1 MVIIDI
7 ISDENS
13 HSAIKLLIQKEGLV
27 EKLKESIYDE
37 NLPLKFR
44 ELSIQVLG

>member
-1 MVIIDI
+1 MIEKD
-7 ISDENS
+7 
-13 HSAIKLLIQKEGLV
+13 GLV
-27 EKLKESIYDE
+27 EKLKESVYDE